1 MLRSSE
7 PEPTNVLPAE
17 IWGYLSSECR
27 VQIIQ
32 FMAQLAFNLLKVQID
47 LSSEEATDVNRANVQ
62 QNPSRPS

>member
-1 MLRSSE
+1 MHRSSE
-7 PEPTNVLPAE
+7 PESANVLPTE

-47 LSSEEATDVNRANVQ
+47 LSSEEATDVNRSNAQ
-62 QNPSRPS
+62 QNSSRPS